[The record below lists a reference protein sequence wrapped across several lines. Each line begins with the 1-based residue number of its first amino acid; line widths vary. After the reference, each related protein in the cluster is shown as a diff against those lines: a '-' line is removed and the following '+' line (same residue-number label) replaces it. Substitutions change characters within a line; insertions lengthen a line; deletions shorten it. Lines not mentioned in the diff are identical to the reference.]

1 MLSAVFLASLLA
13 GLLLAVRAM
22 LVGVER
28 PRATG
33 ELRPGISIPAVAG
46 FATAFGLVGY
56 VLLRF
61 AALSPVAAIVG
72 AVIAGGLATAGAVVL
87 VAKWAV
93 SPPAEDHDHD
103 HHHGGPPEWYVLQG
117 TPATVTRAIPGGD
130 GEGEIAYEGE
140 GGARHATPA
149 RSFDGTPLDLGADV
163 VIDRI
168 EDGMAY
174 VEAWA
179 VVEKRL

>member
-28 PRATG
+28 PRPGG
-33 ELRPGISIPAVAG
+33 EMKPGISVPAVAA

-56 VLLRF
+56 ALLRY
-61 AALSPVAAIVG
+61 AAVAPVVAVG
-72 AVIAGGLATAGAVVL
+72 TAVVAGGLATAGAIVL

-93 SPPAEDHDHD
+93 SPPAEDDD
-103 HHHGGPPEWYVLQG
+103 HHHHHGPDERYELQG
-117 TPATVTRAIPGGD
+117 TPGTVTRAIGPGEAGD
-130 GEGEIAYEGE
+130 GEIVYEGE
-140 GGARHATPA
+140 GGARIAVPA
-149 RSFDGTPLDLGADV
+149 RSFDGTALDAGADV
-163 VIDRI
+163 AIDRI
-168 EDGMAY
+168 EDGVAY

>member
-28 PRATG
+28 PRESG

-56 VLLRF
+56 VLLRYVE
-61 AALSPVAAIVG
+61 LSPVAAIVG
-72 AVIAGGLATAGAVVL
+72 ALVAGGLATAGAVVL

-117 TPATVTRAIPGGD
+117 TPATVTRAIAGD
-130 GEGEIAYEGE
+130 GEGEIEYEGE
-140 GGARHATPA
+140 DGARHAAPA
-149 RSFDGTPLDLGADV
+149 RSFDGTPLGVGADV

-174 VEAWA
+174 VEDWA

>member
-28 PRATG
+28 PRPGG
-33 ELRPGISIPAVAG
+33 ELRPGISVPAVAA

-56 VLLRF
+56 VLLRY
-61 AALSPVAAIVG
+61 AAVSSVVAIVG
-72 AVIAGGLATAGAVVL
+72 AVVAGGLATAGAIVL

-93 SPPAEDHDHD
+93 SPPAEDDDHD
-103 HHHGGPPEWYVLQG
+103 HHHHGNAEWYELQG
-117 TPATVTRAIPGGD
+117 TPATVTRAISAE
-130 GEGEIAYEGE
+130 GEGEIEYEGV

-149 RSFDGTPLDLGADV
+149 RSFDGTPLDAGAEV

-168 EDGMAY
+168 EDGVAY

-179 VVEKRL
+179 AVEKRL

>member
-28 PRATG
+28 PRPDG
-33 ELRPGISIPAVAG
+33 EGTAPAVSLPSIAA

-56 VLLRF
+56 VLLRY
-61 AALSPVAAIVG
+61 AETSSAVAIGVAVG
-72 AVIAGGLATAGAVVL
+72 AGALAVAGAVVL

-93 SPPAEDHDHD
+93 SPPSEDDD
-103 HHHGGPPEWYVLQG
+103 HHHHHADERYELQG
-117 TPATVTRAIPGGD
+117 TPGTVTRAIGPGEE
-130 GEGEIAYEGE
+130 GEGEIVYEGE
-140 GGARHATPA
+140 GGARIAVPA
-149 RSFDGTPLDLGADV
+149 RSFDGTALDAGADV
-163 VIDRI
+163 AIDRI
-168 EDGMAY
+168 EDGVAY

>member
-1 MLSAVFLASLLA
+1 VLSAVFLASLLA

-56 VLLRF
+56 VLLRY
-61 AALSPVAAIVG
+61 AGLSDAVTIVG
-72 AVIAGGLATAGAVVL
+72 ALVAGGLATAGAVVL

-103 HHHGGPPEWYVLQG
+103 HHHHGGPPEWYVLQG
-117 TPATVTRAIPGGD
+117 TPATVTRAIAAD
-130 GEGEIAYEGE
+130 GEGEIEYEGE

-149 RSFDGTPLDLGADV
+149 RSFDGTPLDVGADV

>member
-28 PRATG
+28 PRPSG
-33 ELRPGISIPAVAG
+33 ELRPGISVPAVAA

-56 VLLRF
+56 VLLRY
-61 AALSPVAAIVG
+61 VAVAPLVAVIGG
-72 AVIAGGLATAGAVVL
+72 AVAGGLATVGAIML

-93 SPPAEDHDHD
+93 SPPSEDHD
-103 HHHGGPPEWYVLQG
+103 HHHHHHGPDERYELQG
-117 TPATVTRAIPGGD
+117 TPGTVTRAIAGD
-130 GEGEIAYEGE
+130 GVGEIEYEGE

-149 RSFDGTPLDLGADV
+149 RSFDGTPLDVGVEVA
-163 VIDRI
+163 IDRI
-168 EDGMAY
+168 EDGVAY

>member
-28 PRATG
+28 PRAGG

-56 VLLRF
+56 VLLRY
-61 AALSPVAAIVG
+61 AAASPVVAVVG
-72 AVIAGGLATAGAVVL
+72 GLVAGGLATAGAVVL

-93 SPPAEDHDHD
+93 SPPSEDDDHD
-103 HHHGGPPEWYVLQG
+103 HHHHGNPEWYVLQG
-117 TPATVTRAIPGGD
+117 TPATVTRAISAD
-130 GEGEIAYEGE
+130 GEGEIEYEGE
-140 GGARHATPA
+140 AGARHATPA
-149 RSFDGTPLDLGADV
+149 RSFDGTPLDVGAEV

-168 EDGMAY
+168 EEGVAY

-179 VVEKRL
+179 LVEKRL

>member
-28 PRATG
+28 ARPSG
-33 ELRPGISIPAVAG
+33 EVRPGISVPAVAG

-56 VLLRF
+56 VLLRY
-61 AALSPVAAIVG
+61 ADVSDVVAIVG
-72 AVIAGGLATAGAVVL
+72 ALVAGGLATAGAIAL

-93 SPPAEDHDHD
+93 SPPSEDDHDHD
-103 HHHGGPPEWYVLQG
+103 HHHHGNPEWYVLQG
-117 TPATVTRAIPGGD
+117 TPATVTRAIPATGD
-130 GEGEIAYEGE
+130 GEIEYEGE
-140 GGARHATPA
+140 EGARHATIA
-149 RSFDGTPLDLGADV
+149 RSFDGTPLGLGAEV

-168 EDGMAY
+168 EDGVAY
-174 VEAWA
+174 VEDWA
-179 VVEKRL
+179 AVEKRL